1 MNPNNLKKSLLNYAI
16 EGNLSAKFRREKPN
30 LNALEELETY
40 NQKIQLLKSQREQW
54 KKNLEKLEK
63 KTADSAKKQRIKSL
77 LTKLKKR
84 ISTYQS
90 ITPITDDEE
99 IPFEIP
105 KSWAWVRLGEIAKF
119 FTGNSINK
127 TEKETKFTQ
136 VQGIPYIG
144 TKDIEKNGDINY
156 QNGVMI
162 PTPNLHNFRIAPQ
175 GSILLCIEGGSAG
188 KKLALTNQQ
197 VCFGNKL
204 CCFDSRV
211 LENVFLYHFLSSAS
225 FYDFFTMLINGII
238 GGVSQGNIANIP
250 IPLPPIEEQK
260 FISGE
265 IERLLTLCSKIRE
278 KQI

>member
-105 KSWAWVRLGEIAKF
+105 KSWAWVRLGEICK
-119 FTGNSINK
+119 IN
-127 TEKETKFTQ
+127 
-136 VQGIPYIG
+136 PRN
-144 TKDIEKNGDINY
+144 DIEDSLDVSFIPMALISDSFKNTFSSETRKWKDVKKNFTHLMNNAIAFAKITPCFQNQKSIILKNLQNRYGAGTTELIVLLPKNKSILDYLYFLINSPY
-156 QNGVMI
+156 FIQNGEREMTGTAGQQRVS
-162 PTPNLHNFRIAPQ
+162 TEFVKNF
-175 GSILLCIEGGSAG
+175 S
-188 KKLALTNQQ
+188 
-197 VCFGNKL
+197 
-204 CCFDSRV
+204 
-211 LENVFLYHFLSSAS
+211 
-225 FYDFFTMLINGII
+225 
-238 GGVSQGNIANIP
+238 

-260 FISGE
+260 FICGE